1 MKVYAA
7 DFETTVYDG
16 QERTDVWAAAIA
28 ELNTDN
34 VELFGNIYDFWQYIC
49 KQRGN
54 CRVYFHNLKF
64 CSISL
69 SLKCNTFK
77 QQTELMTIH

>member
-1 MKVYAA
+1 MKVYVA

-34 VELFGNIYDFWQYIC
+34 VELFGNIYDFWQY
-49 KQRGN
+49 
-54 CRVYFHNLKF
+54 L
-64 CSISL
+64 
-69 SLKCNTFK
+69 
-77 QQTELMTIH
+77 